1 MATTARQLV
10 AEFLATFALVFI
22 GAGSVVVDAMTGG
35 EVGVVGVALAHGVVL
50 AVMVTATMSVSGG
63 HVNPAVTF
71 ALWLARQIDARRA
84 GLYVVAQLAGA
95 VAGGFLLRAL
105 FPAGAGDATGWGLP
119 RVSPYVSFPQAVV
132 IEAILTLFLVSAVFG
147 TAISAQ
153 APKVGGF
160 GIGLVLVFDILAAGP
175 LTGAAMNPAR
185 AFGPAVAANDWHAH
199 AAYWAG
205 PLLGAAVAGLLW
217 TWLLDLREGAGEKRS
232 QASSGRSGAA

>member
-1 MATTARQLV
+1 MSTISRQLV
-10 AEFLATFALVFI
+10 AEFLATLALVFI

-35 EVGVVGVALAHGVVL
+35 EVGLVGVALAHGVVL
-50 AVMVTATMSVSGG
+50 SVMVTITMPISGG

-71 ALWLARQIDARRA
+71 GLWLARKIDARRA

-95 VAGGFLLRAL
+95 VAGAFLLRAL
-105 FPAGAGDATGWGLP
+105 FPVGAGDATSWGLP
-119 RVSPYVSFPQAVV
+119 RISPYISFPQAVV

-147 TAISAQ
+147 TAVSPQ

-160 GIGLVLVFDILAAGP
+160 GIGLVLAFDILAAGP
-175 LTGAAMNPAR
+175 LTGAAMSPAR
-185 AFGPAVAANDWHAH
+185 AFGPAVAASDWHAH

-217 TWLLDLREGAGEKRS
+217 AWMLGLREEPRAPK
-232 QASSGRSGAA
+232 A

>member
-1 MATTARQLV
+1 MRTMLRPLA
-10 AEFLATFALVFI
+10 AEFLATLALVFI
-22 GAGSVVVDAMTGG
+22 GAGSVIVDAMTGG
-35 EVGVVGVALAHGVVL
+35 EVGLVGVALAHGVVL
-50 AVMVTATMSVSGG
+50 AVMVTITMPISGG

-71 ALWLARQIDARRA
+71 GLWVARKIDARRA

-95 VAGGFLLRAL
+95 VAGALLLRVL
-105 FPAGAGDATGWGLP
+105 FPVGAGDATSWGVP
-119 RVSPYVSFPQAVV
+119 RISPYVPFEQAIV
-132 IEAILTLFLVSAVFG
+132 IEAVLTLFLVSAVFG
-147 TAISAQ
+147 TAVSPQ

-185 AFGPAVAANDWHAH
+185 AFGPALVANDWRAH

-217 TWLLDLREGAGEKRS
+217 AWMLATRDERAG
-232 QASSGRSGAA
+232 

>member
-1 MATTARQLV
+1 MATTVKQLA

-35 EVGVVGVALAHGVVL
+35 EVGLVGVALAHGVVL
-50 AVMVTATMSVSGG
+50 SVMVTIAIPISGG

-71 ALWLARQIDARRA
+71 GLWLARKIDARRA

-95 VAGGFLLRAL
+95 VAGAFLLRAL
-105 FPAGAGDATGWGLP
+105 FPVGAGDATSWGLP
-119 RVSPYVSFPQAVV
+119 RISPYISFPQAVV
-132 IEAILTLFLVSAVFG
+132 IEAILTFFLVSAVFG
-147 TAISAQ
+147 TAVSPQ

-160 GIGLVLVFDILAAGP
+160 GIGLVLTFDVLAAGP

-185 AFGPAVAANDWHAH
+185 AFGPALAANDWHAH

-205 PLLGAAVAGLLW
+205 PLLGAAVAALVWGWMLS
-217 TWLLDLREGAGEKRS
+217 TRGERAG
-232 QASSGRSGAA
+232 

>member
-1 MATTARQLV
+1 MATMLRQLL

-22 GAGSVVVDAMTGG
+22 GAGSVVVDAMTNGG
-35 EVGVVGVALAHGVVL
+35 VGLVGIALAHGVVL
-50 AVMVTATMSVSGG
+50 SVMVTATMPISGG
-63 HVNPAVTF
+63 QVNPAVTF

-95 VAGGFLLRAL
+95 VAAGFLLKAL
-105 FPAGAGDATGWGLP
+105 FPTGAGDATGWGVP
-119 RVSPYVSFPQAVV
+119 RVSPYVALPQAIV

-147 TAISAQ
+147 TAVSPR

-160 GIGLVLVFDILAAGP
+160 GIGLVLTFDMLAAGP

-185 AFGPAVAANDWHAH
+185 AFGPALAANDWHAH

-205 PLLGAAVAGLLW
+205 PLLGAAVAALLW
-217 TWLLDLREGAGEKRS
+217 GWVLSPREESRA
-232 QASSGRSGAA
+232 

>member
-1 MATTARQLV
+1 MSTISRQLV
-10 AEFLATFALVFI
+10 AEFLATLALVFI

-35 EVGVVGVALAHGVVL
+35 EVGLVGVALAHGVVL
-50 AVMVTATMSVSGG
+50 SVMVTITMPISGG

-71 ALWLARQIDARRA
+71 GLWLARKIDARRA

-95 VAGGFLLRAL
+95 VAGAFLLRAL
-105 FPAGAGDATGWGLP
+105 FPVGAGDATSWGLP
-119 RVSPYVSFPQAVV
+119 RISPYISFPQAVV
-132 IEAILTLFLVSAVFG
+132 IEATLTLFLVSAVFG
-147 TAISAQ
+147 TAVSPQ

-160 GIGLVLVFDILAAGP
+160 GIGLVLAFDILAAGP

-185 AFGPAVAANDWHAH
+185 AFGPAVAASDWHAH

-217 TWLLDLREGAGEKRS
+217 AWMLGLREEPRAPK
-232 QASSGRSGAA
+232 A

>member
-1 MATTARQLV
+1 MTATLRQLV

-22 GAGSVVVDAMTGG
+22 GAGSVIVDAMTGG
-35 EVGVVGVALAHGVVL
+35 EVGLVGVALAHGVVL
-50 AVMVTATMSVSGG
+50 AVMVTITMPISGG

-71 ALWLARQIDARRA
+71 GLWLARKIDARRA

-95 VAGGFLLRAL
+95 VAGALLLRAL
-105 FPAGAGDATGWGLP
+105 FPVGAGDATSWGLP
-119 RVSPYVSFPQAVV
+119 RISPYISFPQAVV

-147 TAISAQ
+147 TAVSPQ

-160 GIGLVLVFDILAAGP
+160 GIGLVLVFDVLAAGP

-185 AFGPAVAANDWHAH
+185 AFGPAVASNDWHAH

-205 PLLGAAVAGLLW
+205 PLLGAAVAALVWGWILA
-217 TWLLDLREGAGEKRS
+217 TPEDRPAKP
-232 QASSGRSGAA
+232 

>member
-1 MATTARQLV
+1 MSTISRQLA
-10 AEFLATFALVFI
+10 AEFLATLALVFI

-35 EVGVVGVALAHGVVL
+35 EVGLVGVALAHGVVL
-50 AVMVTATMSVSGG
+50 SVMVTITMPISGG

-71 ALWLARQIDARRA
+71 GLWLARKIDARRA

-95 VAGGFLLRAL
+95 VAGAFLLRAL
-105 FPAGAGDATGWGLP
+105 FPVGAGDATSWGLP
-119 RVSPYVSFPQAVV
+119 RISPYISFPQAVV

-147 TAISAQ
+147 TAVSPQ

-160 GIGLVLVFDILAAGP
+160 GIGLVLAFDILAAGP

-185 AFGPAVAANDWHAH
+185 AFGPAVAASDWHAH

-217 TWLLDLREGAGEKRS
+217 TWMLGLREEPRAPK
-232 QASSGRSGAA
+232 A

>member
-1 MATTARQLV
+1 MATTLRQLV
-10 AEFLATFALVFI
+10 AEFLATLALVFI

-50 AVMVTATMSVSGG
+50 AVMVTITMPISGG

-71 ALWLARQIDARRA
+71 ALWLARKIDARRA
-84 GLYVVAQLAGA
+84 ALYIVAQLAGA
-95 VAGGFLLRAL
+95 VAGAFLLKAL
-105 FPAGAGDATGWGLP
+105 FPVGAGDATSWGLP
-119 RVSPYVSFPQAVV
+119 RISPYISFPQAVV

-147 TAISAQ
+147 TAVSPQ

-160 GIGLVLVFDILAAGP
+160 GIGLVLTFDILAAGP

-185 AFGPAVAANDWHAH
+185 AFGPALAANDWHAH

-217 TWLLDLREGAGEKRS
+217 AWILATRDERAT
-232 QASSGRSGAA
+232 

>member
-1 MATTARQLV
+1 MSTISRQLV
-10 AEFLATFALVFI
+10 AEFLATLALVFI

-35 EVGVVGVALAHGVVL
+35 EVGLVGVALAHGVVL
-50 AVMVTATMSVSGG
+50 SVMVTITMPISGG

-71 ALWLARQIDARRA
+71 GLWLARKIDARRA

-95 VAGGFLLRAL
+95 VAGAFLLRAL
-105 FPAGAGDATGWGLP
+105 FPVGAGDATSWGLP
-119 RVSPYVSFPQAVV
+119 RISPYISFPQAVV

-147 TAISAQ
+147 TAVSPQ

-185 AFGPAVAANDWHAH
+185 AFGPAVAASDWHAH

-217 TWLLDLREGAGEKRS
+217 GWMLGLREEPRAPK
-232 QASSGRSGAA
+232 A

>member
-1 MATTARQLV
+1 MSTISRQLA
-10 AEFLATFALVFI
+10 AEFLATLALVFI

-35 EVGVVGVALAHGVVL
+35 EVGLVGVALAHGVVL
-50 AVMVTATMSVSGG
+50 SVMVTITMPISGG

-71 ALWLARQIDARRA
+71 GLWLARKIDARRA

-95 VAGGFLLRAL
+95 VAGAFLLRAL
-105 FPAGAGDATGWGLP
+105 FPVGAGDATSWGLP
-119 RVSPYVSFPQAVV
+119 RISPYISFPQAVV
-132 IEAILTLFLVSAVFG
+132 IEATLTLFLVSAVFG
-147 TAISAQ
+147 TAVSPQ

-160 GIGLVLVFDILAAGP
+160 GIGLVLAFDILAAGP

-217 TWLLDLREGAGEKRS
+217 AWMLGLREEPRAPK
-232 QASSGRSGAA
+232 A